1 MSLFRSFSEVVS
13 TLLERLKL
21 TQPNLDTKPGSVA
34 RDLFI
39 DAQAEQIEK
48 LYRTLSIVS
57 EKQSLISAS
66 GKDLDRLA
74 ANFDITRT
82 AGAQASGVVV
92 ATTNDIS
99 TDIPIPDGSIVTARS
114 GATFKIIGNYIMSSA
129 EKSKFS
135 ANASRLR
142 KQLNVAG
149 ISDSYAIELPAQAIR
164 SGISGNIGSLQIV
177 SSNLQNGL
185 KVVNLSAFSGGTNQ
199 EGDTSFRSR
208 ILSVF
213 SGSNTGTSAGYR
225 NAALGV
231 TGVLDALVVE
241 PGNTL
246 MLRDGTETIE
256 VNDGTFRILNSG
268 SGGKV
273 DIYVMGKQLEEVSES
288 FTYSDKSGTGDASD
302 DRNDIT
308 LGLSG
313 IDNTLT
319 SEERRLLAFKNQTI
333 PSQPINAI
341 SSITGTKSGLLIES
355 YIKDDGSIGGNYE
368 LSKDVN
374 PETGG
379 SPFGYDKVHFISS
392 EKDVSAESKN
402 KGKLNSIDPLKF
414 TEVSDINDVYYDTPI
429 LEENSSVLA
438 SNRSIVY
445 LHHKPV
451 VKVSRIKNRTTGE
464 IYTIESQNI
473 NSSSGLNDDG
483 TITISG
489 GTLPTAA
496 DILSVDYIWRHKY
509 DPHTDFNGTEHSPSI
524 FRDSDVADSIDWGVS
539 NAIFEEES
547 IIDKTD
553 DGFEYII
560 STQFNISRIISVYSK
575 TISTSSVINT
585 VNSSGSSVLGIE
597 LDSDQDEID
606 NILSIK
612 TNSGVECYN
621 TRAFDGT
628 FSSRMI
634 YLPSDTPVSI
644 GQSVVVH
651 FNSIELYD
659 VEATDASSSS
669 NIITLPSTDLL
680 EQLEILDTVDDLYA
694 TENPVYIKYIAD
706 IVYVAPSSSL
716 LSLPI
721 QGTSTSNNLYDS
733 SFSLIDDS
741 NQPVIFKYDD
751 NENIEEITRFA
762 PSVLS
767 LVTSGTSKSGKIKV
781 TGTTLYKLKI
791 TSASGLIRSGLSFNI
806 SSELKKYFGISAI
819 PNSMSI
825 ARIIDV
831 SVVNDDLT
839 IDQQFD
845 IVGYSISSNDFDIN
859 SASQNSNLK
868 GWEFELPQTD
878 INSNIATSSGDLI
891 SISIYISMSNDYDE
905 VYFPKDGERITSKVF
920 ARIDRISITSGF
932 RSASGSIPG
941 SLIVKNLSQP
951 GEGSLYN
958 SDYKFSCPKEGERLT
973 IKYTVNRLI
982 ADATAEI
989 ESVRPITADVLV
1001 KEAAELKVDVI
1012 GTLLINDDVVNNTDS
1027 IIEDVNNVITNL
1039 LNSTRLGTIVDYSDI
1054 ISAATSVSG
1063 IDSINISTFNEGGN
1077 TGKKTFIKALDNQY
1091 ISPGTIQFEAVARK
1105 DFRLT

>member
-74 ANFDITRT
+74 ANFGIART
-82 AGAQASGVVV
+82 SGSQSSGVIV

-99 TDIPIPDGSIVTARS
+99 ADIPIPDGSIVTARS
-114 GATFKIIGNYIMSSA
+114 GANFKIIGNYIMSSA

-149 ISDSYAIELPAQAIR
+149 ISDAYAIELPAQAVR
-164 SGISGNIGSLQIV
+164 SGVSGNIGSLQII

-199 EGDTSFRSR
+199 EGDTTFRSR

-231 TGVLDALVVE
+231 SGVLDALVVE
-241 PGNTL
+241 PGSTL

-256 VNDGTFRILNSG
+256 INDGTFRILNSG

-273 DIYVMGKQLEEVSES
+273 DIYIMGKQLEEVSES
-288 FTYSDKSGTGDASD
+288 FIYSDKAGTGDASD

-313 IDNTLT
+313 IDDTLT
-319 SEERRLLAFKNQTI
+319 SEERRLLAFKNGTI
-333 PSQPINAI
+333 PSQPINGI
-341 SSITGTKSGLLIES
+341 SSITGSKSGLLVEK
-355 YIKDDGSIGGNYE
+355 YIKSDGSVGGNYE
-368 LSKDVN
+368 LEKDTN

-464 IYTIESQNI
+464 IYTIDSQNI
-473 NSSSGLNDDG
+473 SSSSGLNEDG

-509 DPHTDFNGTEHSPSI
+509 DPHIDFNGTELSPSI
-524 FRDSDVADSIDWGVS
+524 FRDADVADSIDWGVS

-553 DGFEYII
+553 DGFEYTV
-560 STQFNISRIISVYSK
+560 STNFNISRIISLYSK
-575 TISTSSVINT
+575 TISTSSVLNT
-585 VNSSGSSVLGIE
+585 VNSSGSSILGVE

-606 NILSIK
+606 NIISIK
-612 TNSGVECYN
+612 TNSGLECYN

-634 YLPSDTPVSI
+634 YLPSDTPATL
-644 GQSVVVH
+644 GQSVTIH
-651 FNSIELYD
+651 FNAIELYN

-680 EQLEILDTVDDLYA
+680 DQLELIDIVDDLYA
-694 TENPVYIKYIAD
+694 TESTVYIKYIAD
-706 IVYVAPSSSL
+706 ISYISPSIAL
-716 LSLPI
+716 LSLPA
-721 QGTSTSNNLYDS
+721 QGVSTSNRLYDS
-733 SFSLIDDS
+733 SLSIIDDS
-741 NQPVIFKYDD
+741 NQPVIFKYDNND
-751 NENIEEITRFA
+751 NIEQITRFA
-762 PSVLS
+762 PSVVS
-767 LVTSGTSKSGKIKV
+767 LVTSGTSKPGKIKIS
-781 TGTTLYKLKI
+781 GTTIYKLEI
-791 TSASGLIRSGLSFNI
+791 TAASGLIKSGLNFNLSSEIKKYFNI
-806 SSELKKYFGISAI
+806 SSI
-819 PNSMSI
+819 PNTMSI
-825 ARIIDV
+825 ARITDV
-831 SVVNDDLT
+831 SVLKEDLT

-845 IVGYSISSNDFDIN
+845 IIGYSIKSTDFDIN
-859 SASQNSNLK
+859 SAYEDTSLK
-868 GWEFELPQTD
+868 AWEFKLPITD
-878 INSNIATSSGDLI
+878 INSSIITSSGDLI
-891 SISIYISMSNDYDE
+891 SVSVYISVSNDYDE
-905 VYFPKDGERITSKVF
+905 VYFPKDGERITSKIF
-920 ARIDRISITSGF
+920 ARIDRVSISSGF
-932 RSASGSIPG
+932 RTASGSIPG
-941 SLIVKNLSQP
+941 SLIIKGLCQP
-951 GEGSLYN
+951 GEGTLYN
-958 SDYKFSCPKEGERLT
+958 ADYKFSAPKEGERLT
-973 IKYTVNRLI
+973 IKYTVNRLV
-982 ADATAEI
+982 ADTTAEI

-1001 KEAAELKVDVI
+1001 KEAAELKVDII
-1012 GTLLINDDVVNNTDS
+1012 GTLLINDDVINNTDS
-1027 IIEDVNNVITNL
+1027 IIEDVSNVITNL

-1063 IDSINISTFNEGGN
+1063 IDSINISTFNESGS

-1091 ISPGTIQFEAVARK
+1091 ISPGTIQFEAVSRK